1 MIIWKCSWA
10 GTIADMI
17 WWWIK
22 SSFGHQVLAAHM
34 EYGTPNR
41 SKRYYRAV
49 GPSSGV
55 SMAAKIPG
63 VHTQKLVKHT
73 TFGHKWWV
81 HELLT
86 DWCHIFWN
94 GIWNL
99 FTFNSL
105 SKHFVALSKNSPFPL
120 SLQWSEKPTWH
131 GTMSD
136 SVWCSWHIT
145 SFTYPYVSFLLS
157 FRVRW
162 RQLHFY
168 SRLLSLEFFL

>member
-1 MIIWKCSWA
+1 MSAKA
-10 GTIADMI
+10 NHYDRD
-17 WWWIK
+17 
-22 SSFGHQVLAAHM
+22 L
-34 EYGTPNR
+34 R
-41 SKRYYRAV
+41 SKIRETVRLDNCHVCCYFYRFLCFFSVYGKLLLFHHSFILRV

-136 SVWCSWHIT
+136 SV
-145 SFTYPYVSFLLS
+145 
-157 FRVRW
+157 
-162 RQLHFY
+162 
-168 SRLLSLEFFL
+168 